1 MAWDKGGIRM
11 DTNNSNGV
19 VDNNVQQN
27 QNVGASV
34 PKTFDEMLKE
44 SNYQSEFD
52 RKVQKSLETAKA
64 KWEAEQEAKQSEAEK
79 LAKMKDDERRNYEL
93 EQARKKQ
100 EEAELKLSAYE
111 LKEEA
116 IKMANI
122 PETQVDV
129 SLLNLIDFRSIK
141 AEQVEPT
148 IKNIKKVFDSAVENE
163 VNKRLKETTPK
174 TVNANISSNSE
185 RVSRFSV

>member
-1 MAWDKGGIRM
+1 M
-11 DTNNSNGV
+11 DANNQNGAV
-19 VDNNVQQN
+19 VNDNSQQN
-27 QNVGASV
+27 PNTGVET
-34 PKTFDEMLKE
+34 PKTFDEILKE

-52 RKVQKSLETAKA
+52 KKVQKSLDTARA
-64 KWEAEQEAKQSEAEK
+64 KWEAEKEAEKTEAEK
-79 LAKMKDDERRNYEL
+79 LAKMKEDERKDYEI
-93 EQARKKQ
+93 EKARKEK
-100 EEAELKLSAYE
+100 EEAEAKLNAYE

-116 IKMANI
+116 IKMANA

-163 VNKRLKETTPK
+163 INKRLKETTPK
-174 TVNANISSNSE
+174 TVSSNGQSKTE
-185 RVSRFSV
+185 RPSRASI

>member
-1 MAWDKGGIRM
+1 M
-11 DTNNSNGV
+11 DTNATSE
-19 VDNNVQQN
+19 QQ
-27 QNVGASV
+27 QGANAQA

-52 RKVQKSLETAKA
+52 KKVQKSLETAKA

-79 LAKMKDDERRNYEL
+79 LAKMKDDERKNYEL
-93 EQARKKQ
+93 DQARKKQ

-174 TVNANISSNSE
+174 TVNANSSSNSE

>member
-27 QNVGASV
+27 QNVGADV

-100 EEAELKLSAYE
+100 EEAELRLSAYE

-148 IKNIKKVFDSAVENE
+148 IKNIKRVFDSAVENE

-174 TVNANISSNSE
+174 TVNANSSSNSE

>member
-1 MAWDKGGIRM
+1 M
-11 DTNNSNGV
+11 DANNNAGV
-19 VDNNVQQN
+19 VENNNQQN
-27 QNVGASV
+27 QNAGADVQV

-52 RKVQKSLETAKA
+52 RKVQKSLDTAKA
-64 KWEAEQEAKQSEAEK
+64 KWEAEMEAKQSEADK
-79 LAKMKDDERRNYEL
+79 LAKMKEDERKDYEI
-93 EQARKKQ
+93 EKARKEK
-100 EEAELKLSAYE
+100 EEAEARLNAYE

-116 IKMANI
+116 IKMANT

-129 SLLNLIDFRSIK
+129 SLLNLIDFRNIK

-174 TVNANISSNSE
+174 TVISQNNGGTKKSIPN
-185 RVSRFSV
+185 VF

>member
-1 MAWDKGGIRM
+1 M
-11 DTNNSNGV
+11 DTNNSNGT
-19 VDNNVQQN
+19 VDNNGQQN
-27 QNVGASV
+27 QNLGAVV

-52 RKVQKSLETAKA
+52 KKVQKSLETAKA
-64 KWEAEQEAKQSEAEK
+64 KWEAEQDAKQSEAEK

-116 IKMANI
+116 IKMANN

-174 TVNANISSNSE
+174 TVNANSSSNSE

>member
-1 MAWDKGGIRM
+1 M
-11 DTNNSNGV
+11 DTNNQNGTV
-19 VDNNVQQN
+19 TNNTNVKDVSTQQG
-27 QNVGASV
+27 VET
-34 PKTFDEMLKE
+34 PKTFDEMLRE
-44 SNYQSEFD
+44 NSNYQSEFD

-64 KWEAEQEAKQSEAEK
+64 KWEAEEVAKRSEAEK
-79 LAKMKDDERRNYEL
+79 LAKMKEDERTAYEL

-100 EEAELKLSAYE
+100 EEAEAKLNAYE

-116 IKMANI
+116 IKMANN

-129 SLLNLIDFRSIK
+129 SLLSLIDFRNIK

-174 TVNANISSNSE
+174 TVVNGNSGTKKSIPN
-185 RVSRFSV
+185 VF

>member
-1 MAWDKGGIRM
+1 M

-19 VDNNVQQN
+19 VENNN
-27 QNVGASV
+27 QTTPNAGIET

-52 RKVQKSLETAKA
+52 KKVQKSLDTARI

-79 LAKMKDDERRNYEL
+79 LAKMKEDERKDYEMEKTRKEKEEL
-93 EQARKKQ
+93 EA
-100 EEAELKLSAYE
+100 KLNAYE
-111 LKEEA
+111 LREEA
-116 IKMANI
+116 VKMANI

-129 SLLNLIDFRSIK
+129 SLLNLIDFRNIK

-174 TVNANISSNSE
+174 
-185 RVSRFSV
+185 SVINNNGGTKKGIPNVF

>member
-1 MAWDKGGIRM
+1 M
-11 DTNNSNGV
+11 DTNNNAGV
-19 VDNNVQQN
+19 VDNNNQQTTPQTNGTDVQ
-27 QNVGASV
+27 V

-52 RKVQKSLETAKA
+52 KKVQKSLETAKA
-64 KWEAEQEAKQSEAEK
+64 KWEAEMEAKQSEAEK

-93 EQARKKQ
+93 EQAQKKQ

-116 IKMANI
+116 IKMANT
-122 PETQVDV
+122 PEMQVDV
-129 SLLNLIDFRSIK
+129 SLLNLINFRDIK

-174 TVNANISSNSE
+174 TVFGNNNTSTKNISRASY
-185 RVSRFSV
+185 

>member
-27 QNVGASV
+27 QNVGADV

-100 EEAELKLSAYE
+100 EEAELRLSAYE

-129 SLLNLIDFRSIK
+129 SLLNLIDFR
-141 AEQVEPT
+141 
-148 IKNIKKVFDSAVENE
+148 NIKKVFDSAVENE

>member
-1 MAWDKGGIRM
+1 M

-27 QNVGASV
+27 QNAGANV

-163 VNKRLKETTPK
+163 VNKRLKETPPK

>member
-11 DTNNSNGV
+11 DTNNSNGT
-19 VDNNVQQN
+19 VDNNGQQN
-27 QNVGASV
+27 QNLGAVV

-52 RKVQKSLETAKA
+52 KKVQKSLETAKA

-116 IKMANI
+116 IKMANN

-174 TVNANISSNSE
+174 TVNANSSSNSE